1 MPPLLAELAAAEDGE
16 LELSSQ
22 LSSEPGDVPEEPACD
37 ELESVSEPEESEPGP
52 EPDESEPGP
61 EGDPVG
67 AAEPEPEPAALEG
80 RRW

>member
-37 ELESVSEPEESEPGP
+37 ELEPVS

-61 EGDPVG
+61 KGDPVG